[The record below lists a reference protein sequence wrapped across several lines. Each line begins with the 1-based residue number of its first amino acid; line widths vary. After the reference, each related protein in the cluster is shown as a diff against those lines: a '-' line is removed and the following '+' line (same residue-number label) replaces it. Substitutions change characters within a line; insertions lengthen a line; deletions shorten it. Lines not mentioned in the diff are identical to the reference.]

1 MTCQRSRG
9 VQRTPGSSGRGID
22 ARTSRTSGVGHTPT
36 NSRTAPVWPG
46 PGGEGRF
53 PGVAGPDGA
62 NGATEVEAVL
72 GDITAEEVD
81 AVVNAANAALGAR
94 SRRVRGDLRCGGRR
108 PARGGLPGPRW
119 MPSGGRQGHRRLRPG
134 RALIIHTVGPVW
146 RGGGEGEDEL
156 LASCYRRSLEVADEL
171 GARSVAF
178 PAISTGVYGFPP
190 DRAAAIAVTTVRG
203 ADCGVRLVR
212 LVAFDPD
219 TLDRYRRLLGGDG
232 PAGSAG
238 R

>member
-1 MTCQRSRG
+1 M
-9 VQRTPGSSGRGID
+9 
-22 ARTSRTSGVGHTPT
+22 
-36 NSRTAPVWPG
+36 WPG

-81 AVVNAANAALGAR
+81 AVVNAANAALAPGAGVCGAIFGAAGAVR
-94 SRRVRGDLRCGGRR
+94 LEAACRALGGCPRGDAKATDGFDLA
-108 PARGGLPGPRW
+108 ARW
-119 MPSGGRQGHRRLRPG
+119 
-134 RALIIHTVGPVW
+134 IIHTVGPVW

-156 LASCYRRSLEVADEL
+156 LASCYRRSLEVADGL

-178 PAISTGVYGFPP
+178 PAISTGIYGFPP
-190 DRAAAIAVTTVRG
+190 DRAAGIAVTTVRG
-203 ADCGVRLVR
+203 ADCEVRLVR

-219 TLDRYRRLLGGDG
+219 TLTRYRRLLSGDT

>member
-1 MTCQRSRG
+1 M
-9 VQRTPGSSGRGID
+9 
-22 ARTSRTSGVGHTPT
+22 
-36 NSRTAPVWPG
+36 
-46 PGGEGRF
+46 
-53 PGVAGPDGA
+53 AGPDGA
-62 NGATEVEAVL
+62 SGATQVETVL

-81 AVVNAANAALGAR
+81 AVVNAANAALAPGAGVCGAIFR
-94 SRRVRGDLRCGGRR
+94 AAGAARLEAACRDLGGCPPGDAKATDGFGLA
-108 PARGGLPGPRW
+108 ARW
-119 MPSGGRQGHRRLRPG
+119 
-134 RALIIHTVGPVW
+134 IIHTVGPVW

-178 PAISTGVYGFPP
+178 PAISTGIYGFPP

-219 TLDRYRRLLGGDG
+219 TLDPLPAPAQWRHAGRVSRPVTAARGGACRGRRWPSTGGSWVG
-232 PAGSAG
+232 RRAAGSRG
-238 R
+238 